1 MNTVNN
7 PHTQQSGLYTWIQ
20 VCLKIVLNVTLF
32 VTHEML
38 NKDEPYCHLQRAQVW
53 QM

>member
-1 MNTVNN
+1 MHFGITVK
-7 PHTQQSGLYTWIQ
+7 SGLYTCIQ
-20 VCLKIVLNVTLF
+20 LCLKIVLNFTLF